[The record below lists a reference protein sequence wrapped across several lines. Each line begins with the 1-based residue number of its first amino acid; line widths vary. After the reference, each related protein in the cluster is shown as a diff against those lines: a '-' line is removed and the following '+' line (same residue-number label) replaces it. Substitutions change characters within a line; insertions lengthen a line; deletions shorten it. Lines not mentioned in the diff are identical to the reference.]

1 MTTTALKKEITKAI
15 DSIEDENFLQA
26 IYTIIN
32 NRNPRYDF
40 ELSDEVKQILM
51 EQEAEYKSG
60 KAITYTKEQV
70 RKMVL
75 KNHGK

>member
-1 MTTTALKKEITKAI
+1 MTTAALKKEITKVI
-15 DSIEDENFLQA
+15 DTIEDENFLQA

-40 ELSDEVKQILM
+40 ELNDDDKQLLM
-51 EQEAEYKSG
+51 EQETEYKSG

-75 KNHGK
+75 KNLGK

>member
-75 KNHGK
+75 KNLGK

>member
-1 MTTTALKKEITKAI
+1 MTTKALKKEITKAI
-15 DSIEDENFLQA
+15 DTIEDANFLQA

-32 NRNPRYDF
+32 NHRPLYDF
-40 ELSDEVKQILM
+40 ELSDEDKQILM

-75 KNHGK
+75 KNLGK

>member
-15 DSIEDENFLQA
+15 DTIEDESFLQA

-40 ELSDEVKQILM
+40 ELSDEDIQILK
-51 EQEAEYKSG
+51 EREVAYKSG
-60 KAITYTKEQV
+60 KAKTYTREQV
-70 RKMVL
+70 DKMVF
-75 KNHGK
+75 KSR